1 MKIKDAAILI
11 SCIGIVI
18 SAGGCKA
25 EPTDTSVEV
34 PSDTSVSQT
43 VISETSSETSLRTGE
58 TLEILLEPPS
68 CEIEY
73 DDNRYGAYFTDQY
86 METVGIRLGETY
98 AGSLMFCYSD
108 LDRDGDDELL
118 IGDSS
123 GIYAV
128 VSEDSGIYTES
139 LIWGFNLSQGPV
151 GAEYIGSGYFLCYV
165 HTGNQGLFYTSRIF
179 GYDGEH
185 GSLGE
190 YAYLAGYYGDIGESG
205 SSETMWELYIAND
218 PSDLMSIDEAMDP
231 EDPRYTYTMLPYGDY
246 AIGRAEDPL
255 LDELENSFDEQ
266 VADIRESAFDLT
278 YLEWRSAGDMLEE

>member
-1 MKIKDAAILI
+1 MNIKDAAVFI

-18 SAGGCKA
+18 SGGGCQA
-25 EPTDTSVEV
+25 VPTDTSVEA
-34 PSDTSVSQT
+34 PSDTSVSRT
-43 VISETSSETSLRTGE
+43 VISEISSETSLRAGE

-86 METVGIRLGETY
+86 MDTVGVRLGEAY
-98 AGSLMFCYSD
+98 ASALMFCYSD

-151 GAEYIGSGYFLCYV
+151 GVEYIGSEYFLCYV
-165 HTGNQGLFYTSRIF
+165 HTGN
-179 GYDGEH
+179 
-185 GSLGE
+185 
-190 YAYLAGYYGDIGESG
+190 
-205 SSETMWELYIAND
+205 
-218 PSDLMSIDEAMDP
+218 
-231 EDPRYTYTMLPYGDY
+231 
-246 AIGRAEDPL
+246 
-255 LDELENSFDEQ
+255 
-266 VADIRESAFDLT
+266 
-278 YLEWRSAGDMLEE
+278 